1 LQITMQ
7 QWAGSTEFADD
18 VTLLALEL
26 GSVLDDKPKRNAE
39 KAGRH
44 L

>member
-1 LQITMQ
+1 MHA
-7 QWAGSTEFADD
+7 WAGSTEFADD

-26 GSVLDDKPKRNAE
+26 GSLLVE
-39 KAGRH
+39 KAKENEEKTGRH